1 MSSYKLKKDLPIIK
15 AGATFKLDDK
25 RGLVLLKG
33 DRDTYGPFIPGVF
46 VLYDKP
52 VLDICPNILKDW
64 FEEIPERPKTVDDL
78 EEGDECWIVGCCEL
92 GYAPMQIKFGKLAR
106 VMRETGSLYLTEED
120 AKKDITRNK
129 AEQILRRDT
138 KGFKPDWKQL
148 YEEARWVYTVC
159 QNCVTNKLEV
169 NGRMKYKLPIEFYF
183 ATKED
188 ARASIKAHPDEWKM
202 YLGVEE

>member
-1 MSSYKLKKDLPIIK
+1 MKRYKLLKDLPTFK
-15 AGATFKLDDK
+15 AGQRFYLNECGD
-25 RGLVLLKG
+25 LVLDVCHHKN
-33 DRDTYGPFIPGVF
+33 DKQAEYGITAYCASTLQKFPS
-46 VLYDKP
+46 
-52 VLDICPNILKDW
+52 ILKDW